1 MEFLKQILTGLLV
14 ALTALMIVLGAGVTT
29 ATESRLGE
37 HNLLS
42 DLSDGEATCDVPD
55 DWVAIQ
61 AQAGDTL
68 TSLAELAGIN
78 VDDLMHT
85 NCLQGD
91 IHPLDVIYVP
101 QLLSEDSSEPC
112 GPPQD
117 WVFYQVKNGDD
128 LLILAE
134 RFSITVN
141 SIQRANC
148 LEGGEL
154 IGVGEYLYL
163 PVSP

>member
-14 ALTALMIVLGAGVTT
+14 ALTALMIVLGAGITS
-29 ATESRLGE
+29 AAESRLGE
-37 HNLLS
+37 HNLIS
-42 DLSDGEATCDVPD
+42 DLADGEAACDVPD
-55 DWVAIQ
+55 DWVAVQ

-68 TSLAELAGIN
+68 AGLADSAGIT
-78 VDDLMHT
+78 VDDLMQA

-91 IHPLDVIYVP
+91 IHPQDVIYIP
-101 QLLSEDSSEPC
+101 QILSEAPPEPC

-117 WVFYQVKNGDD
+117 WVFYQVKNGED

-134 RFSITVN
+134 RFSITIN

-163 PVSP
+163 PNSP